1 MSAVKA
7 WHFISYTMSLIW
19 VSDLYMGQ
27 IIYIYLT
34 GPGESG
40 KINPVYPAVSTQ
52 KTGSHRTGAQ
62 PCPSAACQFGLTS
75 LTEGTY
81 GGELGL
87 SWFCQIHY
95 LMHHFQGKQTGS
107 LRKGP
112 RNSERSETPLLKHTA
127 RVVCHGA
134 ETETS
139 LKIFRIAFN
148 LRVSVLQQQ
157 THDLRGNE
165 EGISELFHLT
175 WESASEATT

>member
-1 MSAVKA
+1 MGVRAAKNRQGMSENQIYIFEFYWLIYIQGLAMSAVKA

-62 PCPSAACQFGLTS
+62 PCPSAACKVGLTS

-87 SWFCQIHY
+87 S
-95 LMHHFQGKQTGS
+95 
-107 LRKGP
+107 
-112 RNSERSETPLLKHTA
+112 
-127 RVVCHGA
+127 
-134 ETETS
+134 
-139 LKIFRIAFN
+139 
-148 LRVSVLQQQ
+148 
-157 THDLRGNE
+157 
-165 EGISELFHLT
+165 
-175 WESASEATT
+175 